1 MMPVGTYISR
11 NAWDARKPKSITPL
25 VHSQQRGT
33 GVHYSGGASEA
44 RLNHAE
50 CANVV
55 RSIQHFHMDTR
66 GWADIAYSFLPC
78 NHGAIFVGRGRGIRT
93 AANGTNSGNDGYH
106 AVCFLGGDRDGRADV
121 TPEGFAALK
130 IAIRDCNAWAGVK
143 EVRPHSS
150 FKSTE
155 CPGDEIRAWIARG
168 LPTEDEDMTTDELDR
183 YLASDRGRGRLERAV
198 DLLMS
203 QGLTGDRNGA
213 IRGWAVRLEN
223 VEGLATETRAAVAE
237 ILSILKAE

>member
-1 MMPVGTYISR
+1 MPVGTYISR
-11 NAWDARKPKSITPL
+11 NAWDARNPKSVTPL

-33 GVHYSGGASEA
+33 GVHYSGGAAEA

-55 RSIQHFHMDTR
+55 RSIQRFHMDTR

-78 NHGAIFVGRGRGIRT
+78 NHGAIFVGRGRGVRT

-121 TPEGFAALK
+121 TPEGLAALK
-130 IAIRDCNAWAGVK
+130 IAISDCNSWAGVK

-150 FKSTE
+150 FKPTE
-155 CPGDEIRAWIARG
+155 CPGDEIRSWISRG
-168 LPTEDEDMTTDELDR
+168 MPVRSWEEEDMTTDELDK

-203 QGLTGDRNGA
+203 QGLTGNRNGA

-223 VEGLATETRAAVAE
+223 VERDVKE